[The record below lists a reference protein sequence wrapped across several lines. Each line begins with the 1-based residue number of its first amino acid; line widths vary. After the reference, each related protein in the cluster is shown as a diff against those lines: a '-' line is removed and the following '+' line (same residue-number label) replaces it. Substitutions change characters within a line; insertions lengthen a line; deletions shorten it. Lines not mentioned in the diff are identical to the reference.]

1 MIKRNVLLKFI
12 QIIINREKEKNM
24 KRYLFV
30 IEIKP
35 EFLKDYIN
43 IHNNP
48 WTELLEEIKNAG
60 AKELMIWNYKNLSIV
75 YYECEDIDKIYKHMG
90 ETEVNKR
97 WNMVVSPW
105 FEDSP
110 SLDGSSSVA
119 TCEKI
124 FDLNQQIKGRLEQF

>member
-1 MIKRNVLLKFI
+1 
-12 QIIINREKEKNM
+12 M